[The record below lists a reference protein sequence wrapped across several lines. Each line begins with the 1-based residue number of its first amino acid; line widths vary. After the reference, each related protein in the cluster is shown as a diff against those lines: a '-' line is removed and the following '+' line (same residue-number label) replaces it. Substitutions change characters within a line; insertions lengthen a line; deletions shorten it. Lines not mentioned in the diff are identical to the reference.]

1 MKTEDDPGITYE
13 RCLAEEAGHL
23 RRLRRWLTW
32 LVRGRIAVLVAGITL
47 AGEACSRHGHWGLAA
62 AVSSVVFVAL
72 TVAIAVVEQRSKQRE
87 ARVRYY
93 EDGLARVQGRT
104 IKDAPDGQRFADPAH
119 PYAAD
124 LDIFGPSSIFSHL
137 CMARTGTGQ
146 AMLARWLTQAAPIA
160 EIAERQR
167 AVAELSSRLSLRRD
181 LWLAGGTV
189 RERVREDALEDWLS
203 GAITRIP
210 RWQRIVTGMLG
221 ALGLVALYA
230 FANPEAIPVALAIVL
245 VQRLWVRRYRTL
257 TKSVEAQ
264 VFRRAYELRVIAR
277 SIKRLCG
284 ERFSDPRLMT
294 LIAGLSDAGQP
305 ASRHIIR
312 LVRLVDWLESR
323 RNQLFAIP
331 AFVLL
336 LPEQLCF
343 AIESWRAQHGASAS
357 RWLATIGE
365 MEALASLATF
375 AFEHPD
381 FPFPQLAEQASAPSL
396 LATALGHPLIPASAR
411 VANDVRLDATCRL
424 LVVTGS
430 NMSGKSTLLRTVGV
444 NAVLAMAGAPVCAS
458 QHDPDADAA
467 GRILARPGFPGS
479 GRVALFCR
487 DQTLACHPLDGH
499 GQAAGALFARRNSQ
513 RNQFAGSPRRRRGH
527 HSPAP
532 RTRRHGPGNDTRPR
546 PKRAGRQAKQPRRK
560 RALSRHPRRRP
571 TTFRLPPA
579 ARGRHT
585 KECAGSHASGGHR
598 RVQIVNH
605 ASVIF
610 PEARATSLLF
620 SSGRRSCSTVR
631 NRVATASR
639 FGTMQFLPS
648 TLLSTKNMSSATGPA
663 LVVWMRTD

>member
-72 TVAIAVVEQRSKQRE
+72 TVAIAAVEQRSKQRE

-93 EDGLARVQGRT
+93 EDGLARVQGRA

-257 TKSVEAQ
+257 AKSVEAQ

-294 LIAGLSDAGQP
+294 LITGLSDAGQP

-381 FPFPQLAEQASAPSL
+381 FPFPQLAEQTSAPSL
-396 LATALGHPLIPASAR
+396 LASALGHPLIPASAR
-411 VANDVRLDATCRL
+411 VANDVRLDAACRL

-444 NAVLAMAGAPVCAS
+444 NAVLAMAGAPVCATSMTLTPMQLGASLRAQDSLEAGVSRFFAEIKRLHAILSMATGKPPVLFLLDEILNGTNS
-458 QHDPDADAA
+458 QDRREGAEAIIRQLLERGAMGLVTTHDLALSALAD
-467 GRILARPGFPGS
+467 RQSSPGANVQFQDTLEGDRLLFDYRLQPG
-479 GRVALFCR
+479 VV
-487 DQTLACHPLDGH
+487 T
-499 GQAAGALFARRNSQ
+499 RRN
-513 RNQFAGSPRRRRGH
+513 
-527 HSPAP
+527 
-532 RTRRHGPGNDTRPR
+532 
-546 PKRAGRQAKQPRRK
+546 
-560 RALSRHPRRRP
+560 ALDLM
-571 TTFRLPPA
+571 RLV
-579 ARGRHT
+579 GIDVS
-585 KECAGSHASGGHR
+585 KS
-598 RVQIVNH
+598 
-605 ASVIF
+605 
-610 PEARATSLLF
+610 
-620 SSGRRSCSTVR
+620 
-631 NRVATASR
+631 
-639 FGTMQFLPS
+639 
-648 TLLSTKNMSSATGPA
+648 
-663 LVVWMRTD
+663 